1 MSATGKLQDATIISL
16 TDQVAI
22 GDEIGTENAEYIH
35 LYLTYVK
42 GDETGVSIRMFTR
55 RTSGGT
61 SYQSRVWT
69 ESSGVNT
76 SDLES
81 VYLTASGSYEFEWL
95 LGAVDFVYFTQAG
108 TNDGTPTGT
117 LAASYTLSQG

>member
-81 VYLTASGSYEFEWL
+81 IYLTASGSYEFEWL

>member
-1 MSATGKLQDATIISL
+1 MSATGKLQDATAISL

-22 GDEIGTENAEYIH
+22 GGEIGTENAEYIH

-42 GDETGVSIRMFTR
+42 GDETGVSVRMFVR

-76 SDLES
+76 QNLETI
-81 VYLTASGSYEFEWL
+81 YLTASGSYEFEWL
-95 LGAVDFVYFTQAG
+95 LGAVDFVYFTQAAV
-108 TNDGTPTGT
+108 DGTPTGT
-117 LAASYTLSQG
+117 LAASYSLSQG

>member
-1 MSATGKLQDATIISL
+1 MSATGLLQAASVISL

-22 GDEIGTENAEYIH
+22 GGEIGTENAEYIH

-42 GDETGVSIRMFTR
+42 GDETGVSIRLFTR

-76 SDLES
+76 QNLES
-81 VYLTASGSYEFEWL
+81 IYLTADGSYEFEWL
-95 LGAVDFVYFTQAG
+95 LGAVDFVYFTQA
-108 TNDGTPTGT
+108 TADGTPTGT
-117 LAASYTLSQG
+117 LAASYTLL